1 METELRQF
9 SLSTGEDILLAH
21 ELAMHLARRAG
32 AGPTDQINFAAR
44 VAQQCTIGGYIAF
57 SIEEKE
63 KDRYLLKVISSN
75 HPASIVKEV
84 PRKIDSSDLVVIY
97 DNIWKGRDEL
107 ERSYRDMQQFTFALS
122 HDLKNSLAKLKLAVS
137 LVQEEPMPATV
148 HNYLDIIHRAANRLE
163 HTMRSLN
170 EIIKLGHAEP
180 RIISPAGIFEDVR
193 EEFTETLY
201 DINATLTVNFSPV
214 NEMNYIE
221 TYLRSIFSNVV
232 SNAIKYAE
240 PGRPLHLMVTG
251 FKKDK
256 YGIFTFTDNGL
267 GIDLQMHR
275 DKLFLPFTRFSG
287 HSEGSGI
294 GLYLIKNMVESNG
307 GRIEVESIPGTG
319 TTFTFYLREY

>member
-1 METELRQF
+1 METELRQL

-44 VAQQCTIGGYIAF
+44 VAQQCTIGGQVAF
-57 SIEEKE
+57 SIEEKG
-63 KDRYLLKVISSN
+63 KDRYLLKVVSSN
-75 HPASIVKEV
+75 HPASIEKEV
-84 PRKIDSSDLVVIY
+84 PRKIDSTDLVVIY

-122 HDLKNSLAKLKLAVS
+122 HDLKNSLAKLKLAIS
-137 LVQEEPMPATV
+137 LVEEEPMPAV
-148 HNYLDIIHRAANRLE
+148 AQNYIQIIHRAANRLE

-170 EIIKLGHAEP
+170 EIVKLGHSTAA
-180 RIISPAGIFEDVR
+180 IISPAAIFEDVR
-193 EEFTETLY
+193 EEFTETL
-201 DINATLTVNFSPV
+201 DAINATLTVDFSAL
-214 NEMNYIE
+214 NEMNYVE

-240 PGRPLHLMVTG
+240 PGRPLHLTITG
-251 FKKDK
+251 AQKGR
-256 YGIFTFTDNGL
+256 YGIFTFTDNGQ
-267 GIDLQMHR
+267 GIDLAAHR

-307 GRIEVESIPGTG
+307 GSIEVESMPGRG
-319 TTFTFYLREY
+319 TTFTFFLREY